1 MKDTEKVTEAMLA
14 TVVSA
19 CEKYRM
25 IEVEEQKAQA
35 ELHKHAKS
43 ENEAIY
49 PKEKAMYE
57 KLAADTSTRCLM
69 AYQWRRDFNIA
80 LQKVE
85 PFKAR
90 MVLEQHFIRGQPLK
104 AIEIGCGKTM
114 SRTTATHYKKVGIR
128 GFARE
133 LEKILPDLESKE
145 KIILGK

>member
-1 MKDTEKVTEAMLA
+1 MRNTEEVTETMLT

-19 CEKYRM
+19 CKKYCR
-25 IEVEEQKAQA
+25 IEAEEQKAQA
-35 ELHKHAKS
+35 ELHEYAKS
-43 ENEAIY
+43 ENEAIS

-114 SRTTATHYKKVGIR
+114 SRTTATHYKKVGIL

-133 LEKILPDLESKE
+133 LEKILTDLESKE
-145 KIILGK
+145 KIIFGK

>member
-1 MKDTEKVTEAMLA
+1 MKDTEKVTEVMLA
-14 TVVSA
+14 TVVST

-25 IEVEEQKAQA
+25 IEAEEQKAQA
-35 ELHKHAKS
+35 ELHKHAKT
-43 ENEAIY
+43 ENEAVY
-49 PKEKAMYE
+49 PKEKAMYD
-57 KLAADTSTRCLM
+57 KLAADASTRCLM

-104 AIEIGCGKTM
+104 M

-145 KIILGK
+145 KIIFGK

>member
-1 MKDTEKVTEAMLA
+1 
-14 TVVSA
+14 
-19 CEKYRM
+19 
-25 IEVEEQKAQA
+25 
-35 ELHKHAKS
+35 
-43 ENEAIY
+43 
-49 PKEKAMYE
+49 MYE

-80 LQKVE
+80 LQKVG